1 MVNSNFFGLLVDA
14 PTHTSIVLYPC
25 ATYVMVN
32 VFYKRLVTL
41 NLFYLSNKTMVLT
54 LNICYGECVYNSA
67 LLVDAPTHTSIVLYP
82 CRNICYGKCI
92 LQKVGDS
99 KPILFLSNKTMVL
112 TLNICY
118 GECVYNSAL
127 DLLRSYARVCVGNG
141 RLTTF

>member
-1 MVNSNFFGLLVDA
+1 MSGIYYFGHTMCVCIIPSYIILKIVWLCKMVNTKFLGLLVDV
-14 PTHTSIVLYPC
+14 PTHI
-25 ATYVMVN
+25 
-32 VFYKRLVTL
+32 
-41 NLFYLSNKTMVLT
+41 
-54 LNICYGECVYNSA
+54 
-67 LLVDAPTHTSIVLYP
+67 SIVLYP
-82 CRNICYGKCI
+82 CRNICYDKCI

-99 KPILFLSNKTMVL
+99 KPISFLSNKTIVL